1 MARLSRVHF
10 AGMGENCARFHPLTL
25 DFRHKKNGA
34 PQDSVIWL
42 RNGGGKTTLISLLY
56 SVLVPNQNQ
65 FLGRLLGKDNTLTDF
80 LRPNELGVVVTEW
93 DFPALGT
100 ARRVVGEIMLL
111 KDRELKRRFFSFYAV
126 PGFGFDQLPVLGL
139 GTPARSID
147 AVLDALRE
155 AERRNGG
162 GMDLVIPEDQT
173 QWEKHLDERGLDP
186 FLFRLHLK
194 MNKQEGGA
202 SDLFKLKAP
211 EDFLRL
217 FLELVFDERTT
228 EELEKSL
235 VELREKIARAPDR
248 EAAISF
254 GQELLKSL
262 RPFAHEAA
270 QRSGLRD
277 ERAGLTRE
285 MATLATAIRSML
297 AELDQ
302 RENSLKAEKK
312 LHGDTISDQERQRA
326 LHVRYKGG
334 YERLGREFRVRETE
348 AAWKTCKDSE
358 AAAMRRQQLL
368 EAAVAWCSLSQKE
381 ADLKA
386 SVERLEALLREH
398 RPEFETLRR
407 LGAGLA
413 AAWDARLNALKKS
426 QSDAA
431 SQREQAQ
438 QLLKTLHADRVK
450 LSQDKVAAEGSRDAA
465 NSALIRHDEARRRLR
480 EEDLIGATETGKA
493 ALTRW
498 EKRLEELV
506 AQGSGLKTEADELN
520 RLFSEA
526 TVEREQTERERQQRQ
541 AEWEDIQR
549 KLETA
554 DNQRGE
560 TAALPA
566 VRELCEGVEPDL
578 RNPHLLTQLESLHEA
593 TEARLIE
600 LGIADEEDRR
610 SIHHLEHDGL
620 LAPSVDVTEV
630 LRRLQDA
637 GVRSALPVY
646 RWLAEHRSVS
656 EALELLREYPAA
668 YAGVL
673 IQNPP
678 ELAKAQSTVQALN
691 VKMPVL
697 LLTADML
704 PVGGHNGAGGQHT
717 VLPGEHGLFSTKEAA
732 MARPRLEER
741 RHARETERDA
751 VSAKGKQAHEAAL
764 RVREFNRVWPQE
776 RIAELT
782 RKADGTQSELATL
795 KESLSALDTR
805 LGELQEKKQTNQT
818 SQVSCATE
826 LATVKGHLRQIRTFI
841 TEHENHAERW
851 KNQHESS
858 VKEIDQIGRKLRTL
872 DEEQALLE
880 EMEHA
885 ANARWLELAAP
896 ISAAQRQRDDL
907 PSEYVGELPT
917 VAPAQLPEELE
928 AEFRNARAAYEGKVQ
943 KGPLEGRIE
952 ELGNTVKERRATYE
966 RVRGKLAQQE
976 IETAGRIPA
985 LDAELEAQK
994 QVVVDARAATSNA
1007 KRDYDTAMAQR
1018 PDPREYKEGT
1028 DTNDSLFPRPVTSQ
1042 ACEAIVASIQ
1052 ARVDE
1057 FIQTITKTKDQL
1069 GIVERGMERIQSRR
1083 PLYTSLQ
1090 NQVQKGE
1097 TAEVAGHPEFADDDG
1112 ANQALVNRV
1121 CRKLDDTD
1129 RALRKTEEGMRRRF
1143 DKEMHPLITGE
1154 RFAKRNIPFRER
1166 LVRLAFDDFALQAE
1180 QQIRAV
1186 EDQVTVCRAEL
1197 EAQEQE
1203 KRILVQ
1209 KLDTLA
1215 RQTANLF
1222 EQAGRVSEMPET
1234 MGAWAKQPFLRITLP
1249 RRSDPT
1255 ERQVLL
1261 GQAVDR
1267 WFQTGQNIPRGHELA
1282 YECLIAL
1289 CGTKGANIR
1298 ILKPEYHLR
1307 AGSHDIMDIV
1317 NIFSDGEKLTTAVVL
1332 YCILVRLRARQ
1343 KARAEHLLDTDS
1355 GLLLLDNPFGK
1366 SNLAT
1371 FVDLQLQMARLMGVQ
1386 LIYSTGINDFSALK
1400 HFPHYVRLR
1409 NSSRGKTTNDYHVTS
1424 DPRPLEAESV
1434 QAVTLGINRDGS
1446 LQRQ

>member
-1 MARLSRVHF
+1 
-10 AGMGENCARFHPLTL
+10 MGENCARFHPLTL
-25 DFRHKKNGA
+25 DFRHKQNRV

-80 LRPNELGVVVTEW
+80 LRPNELGIVITEW

-100 ARRVVGEIMLL
+100 ARRVVGQIMLV

-126 PGFGFDQLPVLGL
+126 PGFGFDHLPVLGL
-139 GTPARSID
+139 GSPARSID

-248 EAAISF
+248 EAAIAF

-262 RPFAHEAA
+262 RPFAQEAS
-270 QRSGLRD
+270 QRSSLRD
-277 ERAGLTRE
+277 ERAGLSRE

-302 RENSLKAEKK
+302 RESTLNAEKT
-312 LHGDTISDQERQRA
+312 LHGETIGDQERQRA

-334 YERLGREFRVRETE
+334 YERLGRELRVRETE
-348 AAWKTCKDSE
+348 AAWNTWKAS
-358 AAAMRRQQLL
+358 AAAALRRQQLL
-368 EAAVAWCSLSQKE
+368 EAAVAWCSLSRKE

-413 AAWDARLNALKKS
+413 AAWDGRLNALKKS

-438 QLLKTLHADRVK
+438 QLLKTLHADRVN
-450 LSQDKVAAEGSRDAA
+450 LSQDKVAAEASRDAA

-480 EEDLIGATETGKA
+480 EEELIGATETGKA
-493 ALTRW
+493 ALIRW
-498 EKRLEELV
+498 EKRVEELV
-506 AQGSGLKTEADELN
+506 AQGNILNAEADELT
-520 RLFSEA
+520 RLVSES
-526 TVEREQTERERQQRQ
+526 TNERVQTERERRQRQ
-541 AEWEDIQR
+541 AEWEDNQR
-549 KLETA
+549 KLEA
-554 DNQRGE
+554 AEKQRNE
-560 TAALPA
+560 TAGLPA

-578 RNPHLLTQLESLHEA
+578 RNPHLLTQLDSLHEA
-593 TEARLIE
+593 AETRLIE

-610 SIHHLEHDGL
+610 SMHHLEHDGL

-646 RWLAEHRSVS
+646 RWLSEHRSVS
-656 EALELLREYPAA
+656 EALELLRENPAA

-678 ELAKAQSTVQALN
+678 ELAKAQSAIQALN
-691 VKMPVL
+691 IKVPVL
-697 LLTADML
+697 LLTPEML
-704 PVGGHNGAGGQHT
+704 PVGGQNGGGGQHT
-717 VLPGEHGLFSTKEAA
+717 VLPAEHGLFSTKEAA
-732 MARPRLEER
+732 LARPHLEER
-741 RHARETERDA
+741 QRARETERDA
-751 VSAKGKQAHEAAL
+751 VSIKGKQAHEAAL
-764 RVREFNRVWPQE
+764 RVREFNRVWHQE
-776 RIAELT
+776 RIAELM
-782 RKADGTQSELATL
+782 RKAEGSQTEIATL
-795 KESLSALDTR
+795 KINLATLDTR
-805 LGELQEKKQTNQT
+805 LGELKGRQQNNQNARVT
-818 SQVSCATE
+818 CAAE
-826 LATVKGHLRQIRTFI
+826 LATAKGHLRQIKTFI
-841 TEHENHAERW
+841 TEHESHAERW
-851 KNQHESS
+851 KNQHEAS
-858 VKEIDQIGRKLRTL
+858 VKEIGQIGGKLRTL
-872 DEEQALLE
+872 DEEQPLLE
-880 EMEHA
+880 EMERA

-907 PSEYVGELPT
+907 PSEYVGELPA
-917 VAPAQLPEELE
+917 VASAQSPEELE

-966 RVRGKLAQQE
+966 KLRGKLPQHE
-976 IETAGRIPA
+976 IEIAGRIPA
-985 LDAELEAQK
+985 LDAELDAQK
-994 QVVVDARAATSNA
+994 QVVVDVRAATSNA

-1028 DTNDSLFPRPVTSQ
+1028 DTNDSMFPRPKTSQ
-1042 ACEAIVASIQ
+1042 TCEAVAAAIQ
-1052 ARVDE
+1052 AKVDE
-1057 FIQTITKTKDQL
+1057 FIQTIAKTKDQL
-1069 GIVERGMERIQSRR
+1069 GLVERGMERIQSRR
-1083 PLYTSLQ
+1083 PLYISLQ
-1090 NQVQKGE
+1090 NRVQKSE
-1097 TAEVAGHPEFADDDG
+1097 IAEIAGHPEFADDDV
-1112 ANQALVNRV
+1112 ANQSLVNRV
-1121 CRKLDDTD
+1121 CRKLEDTD
-1129 RALRKTEEGMRRRF
+1129 RALQKTETVMRRRF

-1154 RFAKRNIPFRER
+1154 RFVKRNIPFRER

-1180 QQIRAV
+1180 QQIHAV
-1186 EDQVTVCRAEL
+1186 EDQVTVCQAEL
-1197 EAQEQE
+1197 DAQEQE

-1222 EQAGRVSEMPET
+1222 EQAGRVSEMPDT

-1249 RRSDPT
+1249 RTSDPT
-1255 ERQVLL
+1255 ERHVLL
-1261 GQAVDR
+1261 GQAVNR
-1267 WFQTGQNIPRGHELA
+1267 WFQPGQNIPRGYELA

-1289 CGTKGANIR
+1289 FGTKTANIR

-1307 AGSHDIMDIV
+1307 AGSHDIMDLV
-1317 NIFSDGEKLTTAVVL
+1317 KKFSDGEKLTTAIVL

-1366 SNLAT
+1366 ATLAT

-1424 DPRPLEAESV
+1424 DPRSLESESV
-1434 QAVTLGINRDGS
+1434 QGVTLGINRDGTM
-1446 LQRQ
+1446 QHQ

>member
-1 MARLSRVHF
+1 MARLCRVHF
-10 AGMGENCARFHPLTL
+10 AGMGEACARFHPLTM
-25 DFRHKKNGA
+25 DFRHKQAGA

-56 SVLVPNQNQ
+56 SVLIPNQNQ
-65 FLGRLLGKDNTLTDF
+65 FLGRLLGKDNTLADF
-80 LRPNELGVVVTEW
+80 LRPNELGIVVTEW

-100 ARRVVGEIMLL
+100 ARRVVGQIALL
-111 KDRELKRRFFSFYAV
+111 KDRELKRRFFSFYAA

-147 AVLDALRE
+147 AVLDALRD

-162 GMDLVIPEDQT
+162 VMDLVIPEDQT

-235 VELREKIARAPDR
+235 VELREKIARSPDR

-254 GQELLKSL
+254 GQELLKTL
-262 RPFAHEAA
+262 RPFGQEAL
-270 QRSGLRD
+270 QRSRLRD
-277 ERAGLTRE
+277 ERTRLLQELASLT
-285 MATLATAIRSML
+285 TAIRSLL
-297 AELDQ
+297 ADLDQ
-302 RENSLKAEKK
+302 RESALKEEKQF
-312 LHGDTISDQERQRA
+312 LGDNVSDLERQRT
-326 LHVRYKGG
+326 LYGRYKGG
-334 YERLGREFRVRETE
+334 YDRLGRELRVHETE
-348 AAWKTCKDSE
+348 AAWKSLKESE
-358 AAAMRRQQLL
+358 TAAQLRQQLL
-368 EAAVAWCSLSQKE
+368 EAAVAWCSLSRKE
-381 ADLKA
+381 AELKA
-386 SVERLEALLREH
+386 CVEQLEALRLEH
-398 RPEFETLRR
+398 RPEFEALRR

-413 AAWDARLNALKKS
+413 ATWDARLNALKKS
-426 QSDAA
+426 QGDAA

-450 LSQDKVAAEGSRDAA
+450 LSGDKVAAEAGRDAA

-480 EEDLIGATETGKA
+480 EEELIGPTENGKA
-493 ALTRW
+493 ALARW
-498 EKRLEELV
+498 EKRVDELV
-506 AQGSGLKTEADELN
+506 AQGNGLKTDAEELN
-520 RLFSEA
+520 RLTSEA
-526 TVEREQTERERQQRQ
+526 TVEREQTDHERQQRQ

-549 KLETA
+549 KLEA
-554 DNQRGE
+554 AEKQRNE
-560 TAALPA
+560 TAGLSAA
-566 VRELCEGVEPDL
+566 RELCEGVEPDL
-578 RNPHLLTQLESLHEA
+578 RNPHLLAQLESLHDA
-593 TEARLIE
+593 TETRLIE

-610 SIHHLEHDGL
+610 SIHHLDRDGL
-620 LAPSVDVTEV
+620 LAPSADVAEV
-630 LRRLQDA
+630 IRRLQDA
-637 GVRSALPVY
+637 GVRSALPLY
-646 RWLAEHRSVS
+646 RWLAEHRSIS
-656 EALELLREYPAA
+656 EVLQLLREYPAA
-668 YAGVL
+668 YAGIL

-678 ELAKAQSTVQALN
+678 ELAKAQSAIQALHI
-691 VKMPVL
+691 KAPVL
-697 LLTADML
+697 LVTPDML
-704 PVGGHNGAGGQHT
+704 PAGGQNGAAGQHT
-717 VLPGEHGLFSTKEAA
+717 VLPAEHGLFSTKEAA
-732 MARPRLEER
+732 LARPRLEER

-751 VSAKGKQAHEAAL
+751 VSQKGKQAHEAAL
-764 RVREFNRVWPQE
+764 RVREFNRVWPQA
-776 RIAELT
+776 RIDELT
-782 RKADGTQSELATL
+782 CKSEGSQTEITTL
-795 KESLSALDTR
+795 KESISALDAR
-805 LGELQEKKQTNQT
+805 LRELQERQKTNQA
-818 SQVSCATE
+818 SHVRCAAE
-826 LATVKGHLRQIRTFI
+826 LATAKGHLRQIKTFI

-851 KNQHESS
+851 KAQHESS
-858 VKEIDQIGRKLRTL
+858 IKEIEQIGGKLRTL
-872 DEEQALLE
+872 DEDQPLLE
-880 EMEHA
+880 EMERA
-885 ANARWLELAAP
+885 ANTRWLELGTL
-896 ISAAQRQRDDL
+896 ISAAQRQRNDL
-907 PSEYVGELPT
+907 PSEYIGALPT
-917 VAPAQLPEELE
+917 VAPSQSPEELD

-952 ELGNTVKERRATYE
+952 ELDKTVKERRAVYE
-966 RVRGKLAQQE
+966 KLRGKLPQQE

-985 LDAELEAQK
+985 LDAELDAQK
-994 QVVVDARAATSNA
+994 QVVVDARAATANA
-1007 KRDYDTAMAQR
+1007 KKEYDTAVAQR

-1028 DTNDSLFPRPVTSQ
+1028 DTNDSLFPRPKNAQ
-1042 ACEAIVASIQ
+1042 ACQAIVASIQ
-1052 ARVDE
+1052 AKVDE
-1057 FIQTITKTKDQL
+1057 FIQTIANTKEQL
-1069 GIVERGMERIQSRR
+1069 GNVERGMERIQSRR
-1083 PLYTSLQ
+1083 PLYSSLQ

-1097 TAEVAGHPEFADDDG
+1097 IVEVARHPEFSDNDA
-1112 ANQALVNRV
+1112 ANQSLVNRV
-1121 CRKLDDTD
+1121 CRQFDDTE
-1129 RALRKTEEGMRRRF
+1129 RTLRKTEEAMRRRF
-1143 DKEMHPLITGE
+1143 DNEMHPLVSGE

-1166 LVRLAFDDFALQAE
+1166 LQRLAFDDFALQAE

-1186 EDQVTVCRAEL
+1186 EDQVTVCQAEL
-1197 EAQEQE
+1197 DAQQQE

-1222 EQAGRVSEMPET
+1222 EQAGRVSEMPDT

-1267 WFQTGQNIPRGHELA
+1267 WFQPGQNIPRGHELA
-1282 YECLIAL
+1282 FECLIAL
-1289 CGTKGANIR
+1289 CGTKAANIR
-1298 ILKPEYHLR
+1298 ILKPEYQLR
-1307 AGSHDIMDIV
+1307 AGSHDIMDLV
-1317 NIFSDGEKLTTAVVL
+1317 KKFSDGEKLTTAIVL

-1366 SNLAT
+1366 ATLAT
-1371 FVDLQLQMARLMGVQ
+1371 FVDLQLRMARLMGVQ

-1424 DPRPLEAESV
+1424 DPRPLETDSV
-1434 QAVTLGINRDGS
+1434 QGVTLGINRDGA